1 MNSYFSPAQFLLGH
15 FATARET
22 ELVAREEVVR
32 ERVKGYEQR
41 EHVLKER
48 EEELAIWSENLNNI
62 EIAVEQ
68 AKGERKSINDIDTL
82 VPETSVGLS

>member
-22 ELVAREEVVR
+22 EVAAKEEEVR
-32 ERVKGYEQR
+32 KRGKGCDQR
-41 EHVLKER
+41 EHALKER

-68 AKGERKSINDIDTL
+68 AKGEREPINNIATL